1 VFKTRWDDVRIS
13 LETDWGWWDN
23 RKSADFDSRDIEDK
37 EVEFPKLSHAHRV
50 EKSLDREEIPWEA
63 VISDIDL

>member
-1 VFKTRWDDVRIS
+1 MFKTRRDDVRIS

-23 RKSADFDSRDIEDK
+23 RKSIDFDSRDIEDK
-37 EVEFPKLSHAHRV
+37 EVELPKLSGAHRV
-50 EKSLDREEIPWEA
+50 EKGLDREEIPWEA